1 MLVYVWVCYSLK
13 VYKLPVMIKL
23 LNSQIELVFS
33 LLSVDAANVTLAFST
48 EDISVEVKSNATF
61 QLLVR

>member
-1 MLVYVWVCYSLK
+1 
-13 VYKLPVMIKL
+13 MIKL